1 MLLSCSFFSMVPTA
15 PPKVEDAAKET
26 ESPRLLVSYGAI
38 SEVWIS
44 EASGG
49 SLSQGPECLDQPEC
63 LSVGQQM

>member
-1 MLLSCSFFSMVPTA
+1 MVPTT